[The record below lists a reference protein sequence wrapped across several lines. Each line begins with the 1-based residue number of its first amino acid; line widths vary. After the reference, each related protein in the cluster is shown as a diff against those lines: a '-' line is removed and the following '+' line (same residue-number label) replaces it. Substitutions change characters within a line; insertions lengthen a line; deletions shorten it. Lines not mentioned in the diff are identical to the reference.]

1 MRTTL
6 RFNIVSNFILII
18 LLVTTLLLGLQ
29 YYSSNQIAQKAIDQT
44 FKQVTNNTTMFIA
57 RTEAFLQKSLGVLSL
72 NNDIL
77 DSLDLKQTH
86 PMLDDLAEA
95 LKNHKFAKGIYIGYQ
110 NGDFY
115 EILKLKNHPDMVR
128 QHKPPKNSQ
137 WAVLSIKNLQG
148 KNRAR
153 LEFLDSKL
161 DVLLSKTIKSDLNP
175 VNRPWYKKAINSS
188 KAIRTDIYEFKSANT
203 KGVTFAKHTPNKK
216 AVIAIDFTLNDL
228 DDFITKQSFDKES
241 HIILYSD
248 LGELIATS
256 NKEKLY
262 NWGELFGF
270 FKSNENG
277 ITHTHTHDDSEY
289 FIYHTLTKAKTG
301 KLNIG
306 IIMPKNKLMQ
316 PYIHS
321 IENSMYVAIG
331 LILLSIPLAF
341 YSSSLI
347 VKPIRSLMLEN
358 EKIQNR
364 EFNKVKNINTSILE
378 LHELSLSLV
387 SMSVS
392 IQEYQKSQEELLD
405 SIIKVLADAIDAK
418 SAYTGGHCRR
428 VPEIAQKLTKV
439 AHNQKDG
446 VFKEF
451 TLESEDEWREFHIG
465 AWLHDCGKVTT
476 PEYVVDKS
484 TKLETIYNRI
494 HEIRTR
500 FEVLYRDAQILY
512 LEEQLNN
519 QDRDKSLEKLRI
531 TQTKLIKEF
540 EFLAQCNIGGEYM
553 SEEKKELIKSIADR
567 EWVRNFDDRIGLSDV
582 ELLRYEGVE
591 PSSLPVKEKLLN
603 DKQEHIVQREHFDY
617 GEYKA
622 NGFKEEVPEH
632 LYNYGEIYNLC
643 IDKGTLT
650 HEERFKI
657 NEHVIMTIKML
668 EQIPFPAHLM
678 KIPEYAG
685 THHETLIGTG
695 YPRKLSKKDL
705 SIPARIMVL
714 ADIFEAL
721 TASDRP
727 YKKAKTL
734 SESLKIMGFMV
745 QEQHIDR
752 DIFELFLNSGVYM
765 EYAKAHLKPEQI
777 DEVDIK
783 TLI

>member
-1 MRTTL
+1 MCTTL
-6 RFNIVSNFILII
+6 RFNIVTNFILII

-44 FKQVTNNTTMFIA
+44 FKQVTNNTTMFIT
-57 RTEAFLQKSLGVLSL
+57 RTEAFLQKSLSILSL
-72 NNDIL
+72 NNDIS
-77 DSLDLKQTH
+77 DSLDTNKTH

-95 LKNHKFAKGIYIGYQ
+95 LKNHKSAKGIYIGYE

-115 EILKLKNHPDMVR
+115 EVLKLKKHPNIINL
-128 QHKPPKNSQ
+128 HNPPKSSQ
-137 WAVLSIKNLQG
+137 WAILSIKRSRKDN
-148 KNRAR
+148 KTT
-153 LEFLDSKL
+153 LEFLNSKL
-161 DVLLSKTIKSDLNP
+161 QTVLSKTVGSYLNP
-175 VNRPWYKKAINSS
+175 SERPWYKKAMNTTDVV
-188 KAIRTDIYEFKSANT
+188 RTDIYEFKST
-203 KGVTFAKHTPNKK
+203 KTNGITFAKQVPNKK
-216 AVIAIDFTLNDL
+216 AVIAIDFTLSDL
-228 DDFITKQSFDKES
+228 DDFIKKQSFDKES

-248 LGELIATS
+248 AGELIATS

-262 NWGELFGF
+262 NWDKLFEF
-270 FKSNENG
+270 FKSNKNG
-277 ITHTHTHDDSEY
+277 ITHTHTHGDVEY
-289 FIYHTLTKAKTG
+289 FIYHTLTKVKTG

-306 IIMPKNKLMQ
+306 IIMPKKKLMQ
-316 PYIHS
+316 PYIKS
-321 IENSMYVAIG
+321 IENSLYVAVA
-331 LILLSIPLAF
+331 LILLSIPLALC
-341 YSSSLI
+341 SSSMI

-358 EKIQNR
+358 EKIKNR
-364 EFNKVKNINTSILE
+364 EFSEIKNIKTSILE
-378 LHELSLSLV
+378 LHELSNSLV
-387 SMSVS
+387 SMSIS

-428 VPEIAQKLTKV
+428 VPEIAQMLTKA
-439 AHNQKDG
+439 AHNKNEG
-446 VFKEF
+446 PFKAF
-451 TLESEDEWREFHIG
+451 SFLSEDEWREFHIG

-519 QDRDKSLEKLRI
+519 QNRDESLKKLHI

-540 EFLAQCNIGGEYM
+540 EFLAKSNMGGEYM
-553 SEEKKELIKSIADR
+553 SDDKQELIKSIAKR
-567 EWVRNFDDRIGLSDV
+567 EWIRNFDDRLGLSDV
-582 ELLRYEGVE
+582 ELLRYEGIE
-591 PSSLPVKEKLLN
+591 ASSLPVKEKLLS
-603 DKQEHIVQREHFDY
+603 DKQEHLIKRENFDY
-617 GEYKA
+617 EKYKA
-622 NGFKEEVPEH
+622 DGFKEEVPEY

-643 IDKGTLT
+643 VDKGTLT
-650 HEERFKI
+650 NEERFKI

-695 YPRKLSKKDL
+695 YPRKLFKKDL

-734 SESLKIMGFMV
+734 SESLKIMSFMV
-745 QEQHIDR
+745 KEQHIDR
-752 DIFELFLNSGVYM
+752 NIFELFLDSGIYL
-765 EYAKAHLKPEQI
+765 EYAETHLKPEQI
-777 DEVDIK
+777 DEVNIK